1 MLDLK
6 NNSALFTKYKKL
18 PGGKAFNFFVDV
30 CEIVETPAVVDV
42 STRSVVV
49 IVSDEIIR

>member
-1 MLDLK
+1 MPK
-6 NNSALFTKYKKL
+6 ITVLFTRYRKL

-30 CEIVETPAVVDV
+30 CEIVETPAVVEV

-49 IVSDEIIR
+49 IVSDVIIK